1 MPDTRVMVVDDSAAM
16 RALFCGILEN
26 AKGVDVCGVASN
38 ADEARSKMGE
48 CRPDVLT
55 LDVEMPG
62 MSGLDFLSEIMEQ
75 RPMPVIMLSSVA
87 QVGSGV
93 AAKAMERGAV
103 HCFPKPLHSTP
114 EEFDATVA
122 KLGDIVRR
130 AHSGELGQEEVESEI
145 AAAEAAAAPA
155 TTHADYVSDGSL
167 VVIACGQAGLE
178 PAMQMIAAYPAACPP
193 TIILVDADREPV
205 ESAIAKASGSASCTI
220 AEAKDG
226 TLLSPGTVAVAFD
239 RMNHVIVEAGSPPR
253 LRVAA
258 RDPVGG
264 IRPCAD
270 LLLGSIARA
279 KLPATGGLLS
289 GSGADGAKGLQI
301 LLQTGGKAFVGT
313 PAEGTPRDRIS
324 AVQALGVAAAELAS
338 DALADWVL
346 EATAKG

>member
-1 MPDTRVMVVDDSAAM
+1 
-16 RALFCGILEN
+16 
-26 AKGVDVCGVASN
+26 
-38 ADEARSKMGE
+38 
-48 CRPDVLT
+48 
-55 LDVEMPG
+55 
-62 MSGLDFLSEIMEQ
+62 MSGLDFLTEIMEQ

-93 AAKAMERGAV
+93 AQKAMERGAV

-130 AHSGELGQEEVESEI
+130 AHSGELGEEEVENEI
-145 AAAEAAAAPA
+145 AAAAQAAAAPTSA
-155 TTHADYVSDGSL
+155 AHADYVSDGSL

-193 TIILVDADREPV
+193 TILLVDADREPV
-205 ESAIAKASGSASCTI
+205 ETAIASVGGSAACSV
-220 AEAKDG
+220 AEAQDG
-226 TLLSPGTVAVAFD
+226 TVLAPGTVAVAFD

-253 LRVAA
+253 LRCAA

-270 LLLGSIARA
+270 LLFGSIARA
-279 KLPATGGLLS
+279 KLAATGGLLS

-324 AVQALGVAAAELAS
+324 AVQALGVAATELAS